1 MSDSSERD
9 AVMQGDAGPRPL
21 SRNPELAGDAN
32 LSTEL
37 PGIADELQETVR
49 CDDYRAHQ
57 SAHRRV
63 GDGWVCDACASNA
76 AARELELP
84 IPKNATPPE
93 PAELGDW
100 LAAPVP
106 APYDPA
112 SDEWGTIG

>member
-21 SRNPELAGDAN
+21 SRNPDLAGDAN

-57 SAHRRV
+57 SAHRQTAN
-63 GDGWVCDACASNA
+63 GWTCGVCTS
-76 AARELELP
+76 
-84 IPKNATPPE
+84 ATSAE
-93 PAELGDW
+93 PA
-100 LAAPVP
+100 P
-106 APYDPA
+106 
-112 SDEWGTIG
+112 